1 MATAAPPA
9 TTTQPPNSRA
19 GLALASLVGGLLI
32 LAGVVAAGYGLP
44 TVWAE
49 SVAPVV
55 DGLGVFASSALY
67 VLAAVA
73 LVALFVGIGS
83 TVAGSNPPK
92 GLRGGIF
99 VVISLA
105 IAAFF
110 IVRAVGLNF
119 EGGPIGMPLTAA
131 VAAVMLVIG
140 YLLLMSPGGQRFMVA
155 VEEQG
160 WLSTFAY
167 KRTQGI
173 RARRYTL
180 IGFLIIG
187 WTGVWTLKN
196 SRYLADRNADLIY
209 DMPFTDWSLHA
220 LPNIG
225 YTIPVLL
232 AVAVFWLAWRV
243 VNVPAFA
250 DFLIATE
257 AEMNK
262 VSWSSR
268 KRLVQDTIVVL
279 VTVFLLAAFLFVV
292 DWFWSTL
299 LSSQYIEV
307 LPTPSTNPATQQGAK
322 VDW

>member
-1 MATAAPPA
+1 MATAVPPA
-9 TTTQPPNSRA
+9 TTTPPPNPRA
-19 GLALASLVGGLLI
+19 GLAIGSLVGGLLV

-44 TVWAE
+44 TVWNQ
-49 SVAPVV
+49 SVAPYIA
-55 DGLGVFASSALY
+55 GLGVFATSVLY
-67 VLAAVA
+67 LLAAVA
-73 LVALFVGIGS
+73 LIGLFVGIGS
-83 TVAGSNPPK
+83 AVAGANPPK

-105 IAAFF
+105 VAAFF
-110 IVRAVGLNF
+110 VVRAVGLNF
-119 EGGPIGMPLTAA
+119 EGGQAGIPLTAA
-131 VAAVMLVIG
+131 AAAVMAVVG
-140 YLLLMSPGGQRFMVA
+140 YLVLTSPGGQRVIVA

-167 KRTQGI
+167 KRTQGV

-196 SRYLADRNADLIY
+196 SRYLADPRADLAY
-209 DMPFTDWSLHA
+209 DLPFTDWTLLA

-225 YTIPVLL
+225 YTIPALL
-232 AVAVFWLAWRV
+232 AVVVFWLAWRA

-268 KRLVQDTIVVL
+268 KRLIQDTIVVL